1 MKLDRFAVI
10 LERQA
15 QADQEW
21 IAEQAAER
29 EAALQQWK
37 ADFQAKADRWE
48 ARRQAE
54 TRKLFEELHKEIARD
69 AQCHRLSQE

>member
-1 MKLDRFAVI
+1 MKLDHFAAI

-21 IAEQAAER
+21 IAERAAEH

-37 ADFQAKADRWE
+37 ADFQAEADRWE
-48 ARRQAE
+48 AR
-54 TRKLFEELHKEIARD
+54 
-69 AQCHRLSQE
+69 

>member
-1 MKLDRFAVI
+1 MKLDRFAAI

-21 IAEQAAER
+21 ITEWAAEC

-37 ADFQAKADRWE
+37 ADFQANADRRE
-48 ARRQAE
+48 AR
-54 TRKLFEELHKEIARD
+54 
-69 AQCHRLSQE
+69 